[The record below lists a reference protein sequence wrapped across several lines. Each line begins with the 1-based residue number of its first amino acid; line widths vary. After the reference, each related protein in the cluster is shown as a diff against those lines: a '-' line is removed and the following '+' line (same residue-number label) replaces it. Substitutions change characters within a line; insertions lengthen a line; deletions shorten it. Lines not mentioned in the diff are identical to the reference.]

1 MMVGHPESSK
11 LMEPCGAGQ
20 FLGKG
25 GARERGGEK
34 GTQADKNHV
43 LLSVVLYV
51 LSYLCIWSCSFDI

>member
-1 MMVGHPESSK
+1 MMVGQHEPSK
-11 LMEPCGAGQ
+11 LMELCGDGE

-25 GARERGGEK
+25 GGEGGGGAK

-51 LSYLCIWSCSFDI
+51 LRYLCIWSCSFDI